1 MKYVCN
7 GHTYEASSLEEAY
20 LMALKEDGASAIGAN
35 VKGENGDFLCG
46 VCLEAYRRAFGDKFT
61 DEDFLEYEIAYN
73 HAWAYG
79 EQYTYES
86 LDEDYEPCTCTRL
99 SDEAMAEIE
108 ATKLAQYMDEINFMW

>member
-46 VCLEAYRRAFGDKFT
+46 VCLKAYREAFGDKFT

-86 LDEDYEPCTCTRL
+86 FEDYEPCTCTRL